1 MIHRLY
7 KDATLEDFPKKVQQ
21 VIREA
26 TDPGRDVHGAIL
38 VGNVGTGK
46 THLCAAVAKTRPGTM
61 MGTAV
66 EWINDF
72 RAEAAGRIPRHFGVP
87 KVEASYNPAV
97 YVPPKAPP
105 TVMDRAMDAPLVI
118 IDDVGAHRATD
129 FAEEQLYQLIDYRTA
144 NRLCLV
150 VSTNMTDS
158 QIGEINPRV
167 ADRLRYLRP
176 VLLGGKSMRR

>member
-1 MIHRLY
+1 MIPRIY
-7 KDATLEDFPKKVQQ
+7 KDATLEDFPEKVRQ
-21 VIREA
+21 VIKEA

-61 MGTAV
+61 MATAV

-72 RAEAAGRIPRHFGVP
+72 RSEAAGRVPRHFGRPEVKP
-87 KVEASYNPAV
+87 SYNPAV
-97 YVPPKAPP
+97 YIPPPLPP
-105 TVMDRAMDAPLVI
+105 TVMERAMDAPMVV

-129 FAEEQLYQLIDYRTA
+129 FAEEQLYQLIDHRTA

-150 VSTNMTDS
+150 VSTNMTAIQLS
-158 QIGEINPRV
+158 EMNPRV

-176 VLLGGKSMRR
+176 ILLGGMSRRR